1 MYTCIVR
8 EGWGF
13 GSERF
18 VHNVQ
23 EATALKE
30 QRLGRGR
37 GEVGRWLGAVEW
49 GGPRASF
56 IILLSLHAPAVVASS
71 SVCTFHAQT
80 SGHVRI
86 KT

>member
-1 MYTCIVR
+1 MAVLGRKLCRAADGASYNAQTAVSELRSGARPSHLHVYVCSSGR
-8 EGWGF
+8 RGS

-37 GEVGRWLGAVEW
+37 GEVGRWLGAVE
-49 GGPRASF
+49 
-56 IILLSLHAPAVVASS
+56 
-71 SVCTFHAQT
+71 
-80 SGHVRI
+80 
-86 KT
+86 

>member
-1 MYTCIVR
+1 MCSDGASYNVQTAVGVLSSGAR
-8 EGWGF
+8 PSHLPVYVFSPGMWGVF

-37 GEVGRWLGAVEW
+37 GEAGRWLGAVE
-49 GGPRASF
+49 
-56 IILLSLHAPAVVASS
+56 
-71 SVCTFHAQT
+71 
-80 SGHVRI
+80 
-86 KT
+86 